1 MFSEVITGLYKENSK
16 YVYPISK
23 DLYRQSDWKTN
34 VVCGRNGLI
43 VSLWHILRKPC
54 YFGQLNKLTTE
65 QKPTDKTDRQTDK
78 KQDMD
83 KIDRRTDTQQAS
95 GGKDR
100 WIDNGDTRCIN
111 NHTSLKDD
119 IS

>member
-1 MFSEVITGLYKENSK
+1 MTYLK
-16 YVYPISK
+16 
-23 DLYRQSDWKTN
+23 KTVLFWTVKQTDN
-34 VVCGRNGLI
+34 RT
-43 VSLWHILRKPC
+43 K
-54 YFGQLNKLTTE
+54 
-65 QKPTDKTDRQTDK
+65 KPTDKTDRQTDK

>member
-1 MFSEVITGLYKENSK
+1 
-16 YVYPISK
+16 
-23 DLYRQSDWKTN
+23 
-34 VVCGRNGLI
+34 
-43 VSLWHILRKPC
+43 
-54 YFGQLNKLTTE
+54 
-65 QKPTDKTDRQTDK
+65 
-78 KQDMD
+78 MD
-83 KIDRRTDTQQAS
+83 EIDRRTDTQQAS

>member
-1 MFSEVITGLYKENSK
+1 
-16 YVYPISK
+16 
-23 DLYRQSDWKTN
+23 
-34 VVCGRNGLI
+34 
-43 VSLWHILRKPC
+43 
-54 YFGQLNKLTTE
+54 
-65 QKPTDKTDRQTDK
+65 
-78 KQDMD
+78 MD

-119 IS
+119 ISQYLHTLYQIFKTLCYIQTQ